1 LPCYY
6 PKIGLAR
13 QDIAPTDEGSIDR
26 LQPRSL
32 GGSDTEE
39 NLALACNR
47 CDFDRYN
54 FVVGRD
60 LETSTISPLFNPRD
74 RLWQDHFIWS
84 IDATKIIGTT
94 EIGRASSLKLDC
106 NSSYNR
112 IDSHLGARSMNA
124 YKVDAIVTE
133 NGLAIGSGLPLPI
146 GRSVEVIILDSET
159 LDRQPVDRDVAAE
172 NRSLDLSSPE
182 YLVSIAS
189 LMTEWESAA
198 DESAYQDL

>member
-1 LPCYY
+1 
-6 PKIGLAR
+6 
-13 QDIAPTDEGSIDR
+13 
-26 LQPRSL
+26 
-32 GGSDTEE
+32 
-39 NLALACNR
+39 
-47 CDFDRYN
+47 
-54 FVVGRD
+54 
-60 LETSTISPLFNPRD
+60 
-74 RLWQDHFIWS
+74 
-84 IDATKIIGTT
+84 
-94 EIGRASSLKLDC
+94 
-106 NSSYNR
+106 
-112 IDSHLGARSMNA
+112 MNA

-172 NRSLDLSSPE
+172 NRSIDLSSPE